1 MRKLKEDLR
10 WRAPDY
16 SKLSERDFTR
26 ALADVDLGQ
35 LEGIAN
41 RRRVLQST
49 ELTKW
54 NDWQRSAII
63 RRKYELEKSRGSG

>member
-16 SKLSERDFTR
+16 SKLSERDFNR

-35 LEGIAN
+35 LEGSRKSTPGPTIN
-41 RRRVLQST
+41 RADEMERLAT
-49 ELTKW
+49 
-54 NDWQRSAII
+54 QRNTQA
-63 RRKYELEKSRGSG
+63 

>member
-16 SKLSERDFTR
+16 STLSERDFNR
-26 ALADVDLGQ
+26 ALADVDLAQ

-41 RRRVLQST
+41 RRKFLNANHLV
-49 ELTKW
+49 KW
-54 NDWQRSAII
+54 NAWQRNAILN
-63 RRKYELEKSRGSG
+63 RKYELEKSSGPV

>member
-54 NDWQRSAII
+54 NDWQRSAIL